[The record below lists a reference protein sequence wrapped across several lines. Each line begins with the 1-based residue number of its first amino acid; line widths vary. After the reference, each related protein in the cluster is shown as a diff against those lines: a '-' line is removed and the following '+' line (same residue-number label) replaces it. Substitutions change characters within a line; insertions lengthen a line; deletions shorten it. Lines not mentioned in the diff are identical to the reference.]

1 MNNRE
6 ELSRTERLLEAIRL
20 AQTNFILEAS
30 TGSAFMLLLDE
41 LLELTDSQYGFIGEV
56 ELNANDAQVLRVR
69 AYTDIAWNEE
79 TRQLLRENAATG
91 LVFDNLDTLFGHAIV
106 SEQVVIANDAK
117 NHPMARGIPDGH
129 PPLNSFLG
137 IPFHHGNKLTGLIGL
152 ANCPKGY
159 SHEVVEFLEPL
170 VATCGILAY
179 SWRMSEEQK
188 RADFLQEQAE
198 RTQQLVE
205 FSQKLAHD
213 LNNLL
218 TVTLTTADTSLIS
231 EPPSMAREDIER
243 IQLATTRAA
252 ELTEKIL
259 SVAGNSSISRKPV
272 RVASVLGEV
281 QTICLPIIRENI
293 DLQIVAEENL
303 PFVLADPLSL
313 QQALTNLVFN
323 SAEALQ
329 DSAGIVCIRVETYGE
344 GKLKVE
350 VEDDGCGMDEV
361 TQKRAFDPYF
371 STKSGS
377 RGFGLSSVL
386 GFVNS
391 HGGDLR
397 VVSEPGRG
405 TRVQMILPA
414 SQPSSDAFTKGPSFQ
429 FAGKTLLVVDDES
442 TVRSAICRLLATT
455 QAHLMEAASA
465 FEAMKLL
472 EQNSRSIDVLLLDI
486 VMPEMDGLE
495 LCHWMRAQDM
505 NIPTVLMTGHVTRNI
520 PQEIGASPSATFL
533 RKPFSIGQLKEACAT
548 LFSKSG

>member
-1 MNNRE
+1 MNKHE
-6 ELSRTERLLEAIRL
+6 EHSRTERLLEAIRL

-30 TGSAFMLLLDE
+30 TGGAFRLLLDE
-41 LLELTDSQYGFIGEV
+41 LLELTDSEYGFIGEV
-56 ELNANDAQVLRVR
+56 EQNANDAQVLRVR

-91 LVFDNLDTLFGHAIV
+91 LVFDNLDTLFGYAIV
-106 SEQVVIANDAK
+106 SEQVVIANDAM
-117 NHPMARGIPDGH
+117 NHPMASGIPRGH

-152 ANCPKGY
+152 ANCPVGY
-159 SHEVVEFLEPL
+159 SQEVVEFLEPL
-170 VATCGILAY
+170 VTTCGILAY

-188 RADFLQEQAE
+188 RAEFLQEQAE
-198 RTQQLVE
+198 RQQQLVE

-231 EPPSMAREDIER
+231 DPPSMAREDIER

-252 ELTEKIL
+252 ELTQKIL
-259 SVAGNSSISRKPV
+259 SIAGNNTIDRKTV
-272 RVASVLGEV
+272 QVAKILGEV
-281 QTICLPIIRENI
+281 ETICLPIIPENI
-293 DLQIVAEENL
+293 ALRILAEDNL
-303 PFVLADPLSL
+303 PCVLADPLSL

-323 SAEALQ
+323 SVEALQ
-329 DSAGIVCIRVETYGE
+329 DSDGTICVRAETLRE
-344 GKLKVE
+344 EKLKIE
-350 VEDDGCGMDEV
+350 IEDDGCGMDEA
-361 TQKRAFDPYF
+361 TQRRAFDPYF

-386 GFVNS
+386 GFAKS

-397 VVSEPGRG
+397 IVSEPGLG
-405 TRVQMILPA
+405 TRAQIILPA
-414 SQPSSDAFTKGPSFQ
+414 SQPSGDAFSAEPSFQ

-455 QAHLMEAASA
+455 QAHVIEAASA
-465 FEAMKLL
+465 VDAIKLL
-472 EQNSRSIDVLLLDI
+472 EQNSQSIDVLLLDI

-495 LCHWMRAQDM
+495 LCHGMRAKNM
-505 NIPTVLMTGHVTRNI
+505 NIPTVFMTGHVTRNV
-520 PQEIGASPSATFL
+520 PQEIAASPSVIFL
-533 RKPFSIGQLKEACAT
+533 RKPFSIGQLKEACTT
-548 LFSKSG
+548 LFGE